1 MQSNLFSL
9 DEAINKI
16 KSNFQK
22 ISNEDIFLK
31 DALGRCLAKPIISEV
46 DNPKYDV
53 SSMDGYAINYKDF
66 ANLKRNSIKKF
77 KIVGESSAGVPY
89 LKKINSLETVRIF
102 TGAKLPKGSNT
113 VIIQEN
119 VKVSNNGN
127 NIIVEVPPIKSQFVR
142 KKGLDFKK
150 NNILFKEGTILK
162 SRHLG
167 SIAMTGQA
175 WLTVSRKPII
185 SILSTGNEIL
195 KVGEQI
201 PNDKI
206 PNGNSLMLASMIQEF
221 GGMARIL
228 PVAKDNIQDIF
239 EILNN
244 ALDSDLIITTGGVS
258 VGKYDLIHK
267 ALSKFDNKIEFWKI
281 AIRPG
286 KPLLFSKINNTPLIG
301 LPGNPVSS
309 GVCSLIFVNIA
320 IRKMLGDIRSFP
332 LLENGVLNG
341 KMSRNDKRLDF
352 VRANSCYKNGVLN
365 VTPFNIQD
373 SSMITNFSR
382 ADCLIVRDPFE
393 KPICNGE
400 IVKVLKFP
408 NNIWN
413 LCFGSIYCRT
423 NSEQGKKC

>member
-1 MQSNLFSL
+1 MQSDLLSL

-16 KSNFQK
+16 KSNFKK
-22 ISNEDIFLK
+22 IGNEDIFLK
-31 DALGRCLAKPIISEV
+31 DALGRCLAKPIITKI

-53 SSMDGYAINYKDF
+53 SSMDGYAVNYKDF
-66 ANLKRNSIKKF
+66 AELKDSKFKKF
-77 KIVGESSAGVPY
+77 KIIGESSAGKPY
-89 LKKINSLETVRIF
+89 SKKINALETVRIF

-113 VIIQEN
+113 VIIQED

-127 NIIVEVPPIKSQFVR
+127 YIIIEESPKKNQFVR

-150 NNILFKEGTILK
+150 NNILFEEGTILK

-175 WLTVSRKPII
+175 WLTVSRKPTV

-201 PNDKI
+201 LKDKI
-206 PNGNSLMLASMIQEF
+206 PNGNSLMLASMVQEF
-221 GGMARIL
+221 GGIARIL
-228 PVAKDNIQDIF
+228 QVARDDLQDIY
-239 EILNN
+239 EILEG

-258 VGKYDLIHK
+258 VGKYDLIQK
-267 ALSKFDNKIEFWKI
+267 ALSKFKNKIEFWKI

-309 GVCSLIFVNIA
+309 GVCSLIFVNLA
-320 IRKMLGDIRSFP
+320 IRKMLGDNSSFP
-332 LLENGVLNG
+332 LLENGILNG
-341 KMSRNDKRLDF
+341 KMSKNDGRLDF
-352 VRANSCYKNGVLN
+352 VRANSSYKNGVLY
-365 VTPFNIQD
+365 VTPFGLQD

-382 ADCLIVRDPFE
+382 ANCLIVRNPLE
-393 KPICNGE
+393 KPISNGE
-400 IVKVLKFP
+400 NVKVLKFP
-408 NNIWN
+408 NNI
-413 LCFGSIYCRT
+413 
-423 NSEQGKKC
+423 

>member
-1 MQSNLFSL
+1 MQSDLLSL

-16 KSNFQK
+16 KSSFQK

-31 DALGRCLAKPIISEV
+31 DALGRCLAKPIISEI

-53 SSMDGYAINYKDF
+53 SSMDGYAANHKDF
-66 ANLKRNSIKKF
+66 IKVKDGKIKKF

-89 LKKINSLETVRIF
+89 SKKINSQETVRIF

-113 VIIQEN
+113 VIIQED
-119 VKVSNNGN
+119 VKVLNNEN
-127 NIIVEVPPIKSQFVR
+127 FIIVEETPKKNQYVR
-142 KKGLDFKK
+142 KKGLDFKR
-150 NNILFKEGTILK
+150 NHILFKEGTILK

-175 WLTVSRKPII
+175 WLTVSRKPTV

-201 PNDKI
+201 SKDKI
-206 PNGNSLMLASMIQEF
+206 PSGNSLMLASMVQEF
-221 GGMARIL
+221 GGIARIL
-228 PVAKDNIQDIF
+228 PVAKDNLQDIY
-239 EILNN
+239 EILEN

-258 VGKYDLIHK
+258 VGKYDLIQK
-267 ALSKFDNKIEFWKI
+267 ALSKFKNKIEFWKI
-281 AIRPG
+281 AMRPG

-320 IRKMLGDIRSFP
+320 IRKMLGDNSYFP
-332 LLENGVLNG
+332 LLENGILNG
-341 KMSRNDKRLDF
+341 NMSKNDKRLDF
-352 VRANSCYKNGVLN
+352 VRAKSSYNNGVLN
-365 VTPFNIQD
+365 VTPFNLQD

-393 KPICNGE
+393 KSISNGE
-400 IVKVLKFP
+400 NVKVLKIP
-408 NNIWN
+408 NNI
-413 LCFGSIYCRT
+413 
-423 NSEQGKKC
+423 

>member
-1 MQSNLFSL
+1 MQYDLLSL
-9 DEAINKI
+9 NEAINKI
-16 KSNFQK
+16 KSSFQK

-31 DALGRCLAKPIISEV
+31 DALGRCLAKPVISEI

-53 SSMDGYAINYKDF
+53 SSMDGYAVNYKDF
-66 ANLKRNSIKKF
+66 IKLKDDSIKKF
-77 KIVGESSAGVPY
+77 KIIGESSAGVPFS
-89 LKKINSLETVRIF
+89 KKINAKETVRIF

-113 VIIQEN
+113 VIIQED
-119 VKVSNNGN
+119 VKVLNNAN
-127 NIIVEVPPIKSQFVR
+127 FIIIKETPKKNQFVR

-150 NNILFKEGTILK
+150 NNTLFKEGTILK

-175 WLTVSRKPII
+175 WLTVSRKPTV

-201 PNDKI
+201 SKDKI
-206 PNGNSLMLASMIQEF
+206 PGGNSLMLASMVQEF
-221 GGMARIL
+221 GGIARIL
-228 PVAKDNIQDIF
+228 PVAKDNLQDIY
-239 EILNN
+239 EILEN

-258 VGKYDLIHK
+258 VGKYDLIQK
-267 ALSKFDNKIEFWKI
+267 ALSKFKNKIEFWKI
-281 AIRPG
+281 AMRPG

-320 IRKMLGDIRSFP
+320 IRKMLGDNSSFP
-332 LLENGVLNG
+332 ILENGVLNG
-341 KMSRNDKRLDF
+341 NMSKNDKRLDF
-352 VRANSCYKNGVLN
+352 VRAKTSYNNGVLN
-365 VTPFNIQD
+365 VTPFNFQD

-393 KPICNGE
+393 KPVSNGE
-400 IVKVLKFP
+400 NVKVLKFP
-408 NNIWN
+408 NYI
-413 LCFGSIYCRT
+413 
-423 NSEQGKKC
+423 

>member
-1 MQSNLFSL
+1 MQSDLLSL

-16 KSNFQK
+16 KSSFQK

-31 DALGRCLAKPIISEV
+31 DALGRCLAKPIISEI

-53 SSMDGYAINYKDF
+53 SSMDGYAVNHKDF
-66 ANLKRNSIKKF
+66 IKVKDSKIKKF

-89 LKKINSLETVRIF
+89 SKKINAQETVRIF

-113 VIIQEN
+113 VIIQED
-119 VKVSNNGN
+119 VKVLNNEN
-127 NIIVEVPPIKSQFVR
+127 FIIVEETPKKNQFVR
-142 KKGLDFKK
+142 KKGLDFKR

-175 WLTVSRKPII
+175 WLTVSRKPTV

-201 PNDKI
+201 SKDKI
-206 PNGNSLMLASMIQEF
+206 PSGNSLMLASMVQEF
-221 GGMARIL
+221 GGIARIL
-228 PVAKDNIQDIF
+228 PVAKDNLQDIY
-239 EILNN
+239 EILEN

-258 VGKYDLIHK
+258 VGKYDLIQK
-267 ALSKFDNKIEFWKI
+267 ALSKFKNKIEFWKI
-281 AIRPG
+281 AMRPG

-320 IRKMLGDIRSFP
+320 IRKMLGDNSSFP
-332 LLENGVLNG
+332 LLENGILNG
-341 KMSRNDKRLDF
+341 NMSKNDKRLDF
-352 VRANSCYKNGVLN
+352 VRAKSSYNNGVLN
-365 VTPFNIQD
+365 VTPFNLQD

-393 KPICNGE
+393 KSISNGE
-400 IVKVLKFP
+400 NVKVLKFP
-408 NNIWN
+408 NNI
-413 LCFGSIYCRT
+413 
-423 NSEQGKKC
+423 

>member
-1 MQSNLFSL
+1 MQSDLLSL

-16 KSNFQK
+16 KSSFQK

-31 DALGRCLAKPIISEV
+31 DALGRCLAKPIISEI

-53 SSMDGYAINYKDF
+53 SSMDGYAVNHKDF
-66 ANLKRNSIKKF
+66 IKVKDSKIKKF

-89 LKKINSLETVRIF
+89 SKKINSQETVRIF

-119 VKVSNNGN
+119 VKVLNNEN
-127 NIIVEVPPIKSQFVR
+127 YIIIEETPKKNQYVR
-142 KKGLDFKK
+142 KKGLDFKR
-150 NNILFKEGTILK
+150 NHILFKEGTILK

-175 WLTVSRKPII
+175 WLTVSRKPTV

-201 PNDKI
+201 SKDKI
-206 PNGNSLMLASMIQEF
+206 PSGNSLMLASMVQEF
-221 GGMARIL
+221 GGIARIL
-228 PVAKDNIQDIF
+228 PVAKDNLQDIY
-239 EILNN
+239 EILEN

-258 VGKYDLIHK
+258 VGKYDLIQK
-267 ALSKFDNKIEFWKI
+267 ALSKFKNKIEFWKI
-281 AIRPG
+281 AMRPG

-320 IRKMLGDIRSFP
+320 IRKMLGDNSYFP
-332 LLENGVLNG
+332 LLENGILNG
-341 KMSRNDKRLDF
+341 NMSKNDKRLDF
-352 VRANSCYKNGVLN
+352 VRAKSSYNNGVLN
-365 VTPFNIQD
+365 VTPFNLQD

-382 ADCLIVRDPFE
+382 ADCLIVREPFE
-393 KPICNGE
+393 KSVSNGE
-400 IVKVLKFP
+400 NVKVLKIP
-408 NNIWN
+408 NNI
-413 LCFGSIYCRT
+413 
-423 NSEQGKKC
+423 

>member
-1 MQSNLFSL
+1 MQSDLLSL

-22 ISNEDIFLK
+22 IGNEDIFLK
-31 DALGRCLAKPIISEV
+31 DALGRCLAKPIISDV

-53 SSMDGYAINYKDF
+53 SSMDGYAINYKDYF
-66 ANLKRNSIKKF
+66 DVRDDKIKKF
-77 KIVGESSAGVPY
+77 KVVGESSAGHPY
-89 LKKINSLETVRIF
+89 SKKINSLEAVRIF

-119 VKVSNNGN
+119 TKVSKSGDY
-127 NIIVEVPPIKSQFVR
+127 IIIDENPEKNQFVR

-175 WLTVSRKPII
+175 WLTVSRQPIV

-195 KVGEQI
+195 KVGEQLSK
-201 PNDKI
+201 DKI
-206 PNGNSLMLASMIQEF
+206 PSGNSLMLASMVQEF
-221 GGMARIL
+221 GGKARIL
-228 PVAKDNIQDIF
+228 PVAKDNIRDIY
-239 EILNN
+239 EILEN

-258 VGKYDLIHK
+258 VGKYDLIQK
-267 ALSKFDNKIEFWKI
+267 ALSKFENKIEFWKI
-281 AIRPG
+281 AMRPG

-320 IRKMLGDIRSFP
+320 IRKMLGDNSHFP
-332 LLENGVLNG
+332 ILEYGFLKG
-341 KMSRNDKRLDF
+341 KMSKNDKRLDF
-352 VRANSCYKNGVLN
+352 VRANLNYKNGVLN
-365 VTPFNIQD
+365 VTPLNLQD

-382 ADCLIVRDPFE
+382 ADCLIIRNPFE
-393 KPICNGE
+393 KQVNNGE
-400 IVKVLKFP
+400 KVKILKFP
-408 NNIWN
+408 NNI
-413 LCFGSIYCRT
+413 
-423 NSEQGKKC
+423 

>member
-1 MQSNLFSL
+1 MQSDLLSL

-16 KSNFQK
+16 KSSFQK

-31 DALGRCLAKPIISEV
+31 DALGRCLAKPIISEI

-53 SSMDGYAINYKDF
+53 SSMDGYAVNHKDF
-66 ANLKRNSIKKF
+66 IKSKDGKIKKF
-77 KIVGESSAGVPY
+77 KIVGESAAGVPY
-89 LKKINSLETVRIF
+89 SKKINSQETVRIF

-113 VIIQEN
+113 VIIQED
-119 VKVSNNGN
+119 VKVLNNEN
-127 NIIVEVPPIKSQFVR
+127 FVIVEETPKKNQYVR
-142 KKGLDFKK
+142 KKGLDFKR

-175 WLTVSRKPII
+175 WLTVSRKPTV

-201 PNDKI
+201 SKDKI
-206 PNGNSLMLASMIQEF
+206 PSGNSLMLASMVQEF
-221 GGMARIL
+221 GGIARIL
-228 PVAKDNIQDIF
+228 PVAKDNLQDIYK
-239 EILNN
+239 ILEN

-258 VGKYDLIHK
+258 VGKYDLIQK
-267 ALSKFDNKIEFWKI
+267 ALSKFKNKIEFWKI
-281 AIRPG
+281 AMRPG

-320 IRKMLGDIRSFP
+320 IRKMLGDNSYFP
-332 LLENGVLNG
+332 LLENGILNG
-341 KMSRNDKRLDF
+341 NMSKNDKRLDF
-352 VRANSCYKNGVLN
+352 VRAKLSYNNGVLN
-365 VTPFNIQD
+365 VTPFNLQD

-382 ADCLIVRDPFE
+382 ADCLIVRDPLE
-393 KPICNGE
+393 KSISNGE
-400 IVKVLKFP
+400 NVKVLKIT
-408 NNIWN
+408 NNI
-413 LCFGSIYCRT
+413 
-423 NSEQGKKC
+423 

>member
-1 MQSNLFSL
+1 MQSDLLSL

-22 ISNEDIFLK
+22 IGNEDIFLK
-31 DALGRCLAKPIISEV
+31 DALGRCLAKPIISNV

-53 SSMDGYAINYKDF
+53 SSMDGYAINYKDYF
-66 ANLKRNSIKKF
+66 DLRDSKIKEF
-77 KIVGESSAGVPY
+77 KIVGESSAGLPY
-89 LKKINSLETVRIF
+89 SKKINSLETVRIF

-119 VKVSNNGN
+119 VKVSKSGSY
-127 NIIVEVPPIKSQFVR
+127 IIIDESPKKSQFVR

-150 NNILFKEGTILK
+150 NNIIFKEGTILK

-175 WLTVSRKPII
+175 WLTVSRKPTV

-201 PNDKI
+201 SKDKI
-206 PNGNSLMLASMIQEF
+206 PSGNSLMLASMVQEF
-221 GGMARIL
+221 GGIARIL
-228 PVAKDNIQDIF
+228 PVAKDNLQDIY
-239 EILNN
+239 EILEN

-258 VGKYDLIHK
+258 VGKYDLIQK
-267 ALSKFDNKIEFWKI
+267 ALSKFKNKIEFWKI
-281 AIRPG
+281 AMRPG

-320 IRKMLGDIRSFP
+320 IRKMLGDNSYFP
-332 LLENGVLNG
+332 LLENGILNG
-341 KMSRNDKRLDF
+341 NMSKNDKRLDF
-352 VRANSCYKNGVLN
+352 VRAKSSYNNGVLN
-365 VTPFNIQD
+365 VTPFNLQD

-393 KPICNGE
+393 KSIINGE
-400 IVKVLKFP
+400 NVKVLRFP
-408 NNIWN
+408 NNI
-413 LCFGSIYCRT
+413 
-423 NSEQGKKC
+423 

>member
-1 MQSNLFSL
+1 MQSDLLSL
-9 DEAINKI
+9 NEAINKI
-16 KSNFQK
+16 KSSFQK
-22 ISNEDIFLK
+22 ISIEDIFLK
-31 DALGRCLAKPIISEV
+31 DALGRCLAKPVISEI

-53 SSMDGYAINYKDF
+53 SSMDGYAVNHKDF
-66 ANLKRNSIKKF
+66 IKVKNSKIKKF

-89 LKKINSLETVRIF
+89 SKKINSQETVRIF

-119 VKVSNNGN
+119 VKVLNNEN
-127 NIIVEVPPIKSQFVR
+127 YIIIEETPKKNQYVR
-142 KKGLDFKK
+142 KKGLDFKR
-150 NNILFKEGTILK
+150 NHILFKEGTILK

-175 WLTVSRKPII
+175 WLTVSRKPTV

-201 PNDKI
+201 SKDKI
-206 PNGNSLMLASMIQEF
+206 PSGNSLMLASMVQEF
-221 GGMARIL
+221 GGIARIL
-228 PVAKDNIQDIF
+228 PVAKDNLQDIY
-239 EILNN
+239 EILEN

-258 VGKYDLIHK
+258 VGKYDLIQK
-267 ALSKFDNKIEFWKI
+267 ALSKFKNKIEFWKI
-281 AIRPG
+281 AMRPG

-320 IRKMLGDIRSFP
+320 IRKMLGDNSYFP
-332 LLENGVLNG
+332 LLENGILNG
-341 KMSRNDKRLDF
+341 NMSKNDKRLDF
-352 VRANSCYKNGVLN
+352 VRAKSSYNNGVLN
-365 VTPFNIQD
+365 VTPFNLQD

-393 KPICNGE
+393 KSVSNGE
-400 IVKVLKFP
+400 NVKVLKIP
-408 NNIWN
+408 NNI
-413 LCFGSIYCRT
+413 
-423 NSEQGKKC
+423 